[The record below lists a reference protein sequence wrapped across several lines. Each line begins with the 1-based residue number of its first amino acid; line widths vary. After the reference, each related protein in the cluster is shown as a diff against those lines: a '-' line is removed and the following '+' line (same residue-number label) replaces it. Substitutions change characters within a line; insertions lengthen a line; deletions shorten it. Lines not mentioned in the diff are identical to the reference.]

1 MVCSIHGTR
10 DTSIYA
16 HSSLNAHKCPIIKQ
30 TNKQKK
36 SEKESD
42 NFKDFSIQCAASA
55 WIGMRRL
62 RETRRIYRL
71 RSCVSAV
78 AATAA
83 AADATDARRASK
95 SVLRKRITHVISSRW
110 VSTLQRVDFSGQKK
124 VFEDSVYP
132 RFLRETIMVTK

>member
-1 MVCSIHGTR
+1 MS
-10 DTSIYA
+10 
-16 HSSLNAHKCPIIKQ
+16 
-30 TNKQKK
+30 
-36 SEKESD
+36 KEVSKEELD
-42 NFKDFSIQCAASA
+42 NFKVFSVQCAASA
-55 WIGMRRL
+55 SIGMRRL

-71 RSCVSAV
+71 RSCVSA
-78 AATAA
+78 AAATTAA

-124 VFEDSVYP
+124 FFEDSVYS

>member
-1 MVCSIHGTR
+1 MS
-10 DTSIYA
+10 
-16 HSSLNAHKCPIIKQ
+16 
-30 TNKQKK
+30 
-36 SEKESD
+36 KEVSKEELD
-42 NFKDFSIQCAASA
+42 NFKVFSVQCAASA
-55 WIGMRRL
+55 SIGMRRL

-71 RSCVSAV
+71 RSCVSAA

-83 AADATDARRASK
+83 ATADATDARRASK

-124 VFEDSVYP
+124 KVFEDSVYS